1 MEIDGF
7 TPEKYARNVAR
18 YIYPGNEMNKL
29 VLTDD
34 GKAPKQS
41 VTAGRSAMPLDRV
54 NLIKNCIKTKFDLD
68 GKSSKLSKIW
78 KRCRNSINA
87 LGRYNSYKEKENQ
100 NYNQLDEQL
109 HALMNQD
116 GHNNILQPII
126 NNNNNENNNN
136 NQN

>member
-1 MEIDGF
+1 
-7 TPEKYARNVAR
+7 
-18 YIYPGNEMNKL
+18 
-29 VLTDD
+29 
-34 GKAPKQS
+34 
-41 VTAGRSAMPLDRV
+41 MPLDRV
-54 NLIKNCIKTKFDLD
+54 NLIKNWIKTKFELD
-68 GKSSKLSKIW
+68 GKSSKFSKIW

-100 NYNQLDEQL
+100 DYNQLHEQL